1 MPDGSEEKIEGIAVA
16 LDHGLLKGEVSGKNT
31 GKKIVSRTLS
41 GVGTVAAYV
50 VGAGGA
56 GLNSTITGGTLL
68 RDRLAGNVALAGD
81 QELMNAAYS
90 QNISVTVP
98 ANTRFYVVLQKAA
111 DTAVP
116 TPASRTPESAAQPA
130 QMPSVQELRE
140 LMDLRR
146 EINRMYQESNATS
159 AGGTKP

>member
-1 MPDGSEEKIEGIAVA
+1 MTLAPDICCISDWRVCKVPGRGASAADTRAV
-16 LDHGLLKGEVSGKNT
+16 G
-31 GKKIVSRTLS
+31 RR
-41 GVGTVAAYV
+41 TVAAYV

-68 RDRLAGNVALAGD
+68 RDRLASNVALAED

-98 ANTRFYVVLQKAA
+98 ATTRFSVVLQEAA
-111 DTAVP
+111 DTAVT
-116 TPASRTPESAAQPA
+116 TPASRLTESAAQPA
-130 QMPSVQELRE
+130 EMPSVQELRE

-146 EINRMYQESNATS
+146 EINRMYQESNTTAS
-159 AGGTKP
+159 GGPKP